1 VDVVK
6 VSHHGSS
13 DQYAGL
19 YQELGARVG
28 LIGVGADN
36 TYGHPTDKA
45 LGFLEALGIAA
56 FRSDQRGTLTLG
68 KNSAGAL
75 VVWSQ
80 KEEPAG

>member
-1 VDVVK
+1 M
-6 VSHHGSS
+6 
-13 DQYAGL
+13 
-19 YQELGARVG
+19 
-28 LIGVGADN
+28 GADN

-56 FRSDQRGTLTLG
+56 FRSDQQGTLTLG

-80 KEEPAG
+80 KEEPSG